1 LPPLRL
7 AALQSLQNLLVTL
20 DHIVVGLLELF
31 FPFFLVQLAKDLV
44 VEAVQ
49 TFLDLRD
56 VIGERYTFITL
67 CISKP
72 HL

>member
-20 DHIVVGLLELF
+20 DHVVVGLLELF

-49 TFLDLRD
+49 TFLDL
-56 VIGERYTFITL
+56 GM
-67 CISKP
+67 
-72 HL
+72 